1 MTTRNMIEKWIERG
15 KEKNCSH
22 LLVVCD
28 TFKYEDYPVFV
39 ERNEDIQAIIY
50 KYVNIN
56 MQKVLEVYNLD
67 DDIIIQL
74 DERRS
79 WNI

>member
-1 MTTRNMIEKWIERG
+1 MTTREMIEKWIQRG

-28 TFKYEDYPVFV
+28 TFEFEDYPVYIQ
-39 ERNEDIQAIIY
+39 RIDDIQAKIH
-50 KYVNIN
+50 KYSNN
-56 MQKVLEVYNLD
+56 MQRVLEVYNLD
-67 DDIIIQL
+67 DDTVTQL
-74 DERRS
+74 NEQRS